1 MKIIEAINKLD
12 ALKPNAY
19 SYEDKVAWLSRVDAM
34 IKKHIIDTHEGAE
47 KISFEGYR
55 PDTDMQ
61 TVLLAPEPFEE
72 LYLRYLEAQVDY
84 HNMEY
89 DGYNQSILLFKAAY
103 NSFERWYNR
112 NHMPLGGKMKY
123 F

>member
-1 MKIIEAINKLD
+1 MKIAEAIARLD
-12 ALKPNAY
+12 SLKHN
-19 SYEDKVAWLSRVDAM
+19 SFGIEEKISWLSRVDAM
-34 IKKHIIDTHEGAE
+34 IKNHIIDTHEGGGKVA
-47 KISFEGYR
+47 FNGYTS
-55 PDTDMQ
+55 DTDMQ
-61 TVLLAPEPFEE
+61 TVLLVPEPFDE

-89 DGYNQSILLFKAAY
+89 DGYNQAILLFKAAY

-112 NHMPLGGKMKY
+112 NHMPLGGRMKY